1 MKKENIKNIRKS
13 IISMMVIMV
22 MVITMVGCNKE
33 TTENTP
39 NVTIDE
45 TISSEITETTTEVVS
60 EEVEDTKVEISRD
73 SIPCEC
79 CNGTIHYFLAT
90 IMSND
95 YTTIPEEYKYD
106 TTTYPKDIV
115 SNQDKIYGKTTVE
128 IDFYDYSIDG
138 DFTYTGGYIPKD
150 TNIRIEYISEDKDWV
165 IIQTE
170 HGKSTVKYDDIITN
184 NAYVEVEEFAFSY
197 ETEEEPIEVAENDT
211 SDSETTTENTSSNVQ
226 PEQPNNEPE
235 TVQPTT
241 EEPTT
246 PPPSTPTTEEVV
258 VEPTPEPE
266 PEPTPTVTADQI
278 VAEFNAAFSACGM
291 QQMPNTNSMGYGS
304 IRCHAGNYVDQ
315 AWSTASFI
323 SSMGATKF
331 YITITDNGDGS
342 FMVTYYTNI

>member
-39 NVTIDE
+39 NETIDE

-90 IMSND
+90 IMAND

-184 NAYVEVEEFAFSY
+184 NSYVEVEEFAFSY

-226 PEQPNNEPE
+226 PEQPSNNEP
-235 TVQPTT
+235 TVVQPTT

-266 PEPTPTVTADQI
+266 PTVTADQI
-278 VAEFNAAFSACGM
+278 VAEFNAAYSACGM
-291 QQMPNTNSMGYGS
+291 TPAPDGPSGLGYDS
-304 IRCHAGNYVDQ
+304 VRCHAGNYVDQ
-315 AWSTASFI
+315 AWSCASFE
-323 SSMGATKF
+323 SSFGTKYF
-331 YITITDNGDGS
+331 YITISDNGDGS
-342 FMVTYYTNI
+342 FMVTIYTG

>member
-1 MKKENIKNIRKS
+1 MKYPVGCKPEELVNKEICLMKKYIKYIET
-13 IISMMVIMV
+13 IISVMAIMVI
-22 MVITMVGCNKE
+22 VITMAGCNKE
-33 TTENTP
+33 T
-39 NVTIDE
+39 
-45 TISSEITETTTEVVS
+45 TETTTEVVS
-60 EEVEDTKVEISRD
+60 EEVEDTEVEISRE

-90 IMSND
+90 IMAND
-95 YTTIPEEYKYD
+95 YTEIPEEYKYD

-138 DFTYTGGYIPKD
+138 DFTYTGGYIPED

-184 NAYVEVEEFAFSY
+184 NSYVEVDEFAFSY
-197 ETEEEPIEVAENDT
+197 ETEEPIEVAENDT

-226 PEQPNNEPE
+226 PEQPSNKPE

-266 PEPTPTVTADQI
+266 PEPQPTVTADQI

-291 QQMPNTNSMGYGS
+291 QQMPDTNGMGYAG

-315 AWSTASFI
+315 AWGTASYI
-323 SSMGATKF
+323 AGRGATSF
-331 YITITDNGDGS
+331 YITITDNGNGS
-342 FMVTYYTNI
+342 FMVTYYTDI

>member
-1 MKKENIKNIRKS
+1 
-13 IISMMVIMV
+13 MVIMV

-184 NAYVEVEEFAFSY
+184 NSYVEVDEFAFSY

-226 PEQPNNEPE
+226 PEQPSNNEPIV
-235 TVQPTT
+235 VQPTT

-266 PEPTPTVTADQI
+266 PEPEPEPQPTVTADQI
-278 VAEFNAAFSACGM
+278 VAEFNAAFSAYGM
-291 QQMPNTNSMGYGS
+291 TQASGPDGMGYGGIRCNAKNYKEQANAAAWTCSSMGY
-304 IRCHAGNYVDQ
+304 NY
-315 AWSTASFI
+315 
-323 SSMGATKF
+323 F
-331 YITITDNGDGS
+331 YITITDNGDGT
-342 FMVTYYTNI
+342 FMVTYYYGTL

>member
-39 NVTIDE
+39 NETIDE

-60 EEVEDTKVEISRD
+60 EEVEDTKVEISRE

-90 IMSND
+90 IMAND

-184 NAYVEVEEFAFSY
+184 NSYVEVEEFAFSY
-197 ETEEEPIEVAENDT
+197 EEDIEVAENDT

-226 PEQPNNEPE
+226 PEQPSNNEPE

-258 VEPTPEPE
+258 VEPTPEP
-266 PEPTPTVTADQI
+266 TPTVTADQI
-278 VAEFNAAFSACGM
+278 VAEFNTAFTACGM
-291 QQMPNTNSMGYGS
+291 QQMSDTNSMGYAS

-315 AWSTASFI
+315 AWDTAAFIASF
-323 SSMGATKF
+323 GTKYF
-331 YITITDNGDGS
+331 YITISDNGDG
-342 FMVTYYTNI
+342 